1 MERNK
6 YMSKISLII
15 PCYNE
20 ALRINFNEFKNFK
33 DIFFLFVNDGSTDNT
48 FSIINNNLSENISLL
63 NLSKNVGKGE
73 AIRQGITHLKTLPI
87 YNQTTWIGFW
97 DADLSTPLDEAEN
110 FIKYAELQTLAP
122 IAVFGSRITRLGSN
136 IHKKMYRRIL
146 GVLFQN
152 FANKLL
158 SINCYDSQCGAKLFK
173 KEIID
178 LAFNQPFISPWLFD
192 LEIIKRLKNYNLV
205 EYPLNSWV
213 HKDGS
218 KIKIH
223 KLFLR
228 VIWELLKIKKNE
240 N

>member
-1 MERNK
+1 MH
-6 YMSKISLII
+6 KISLII

-20 ALRINFNEFKNFK
+20 ALRINFEEFKTFK

-48 FSIINNNLSENISLL
+48 LSIINNNLSENISIL
-63 NLSKNVGKGE
+63 NLSTNVGKGE
-73 AIRQGITHLKTLPI
+73 AIRQGVAHLKTLPS

-97 DADLSTPLDEAEN
+97 DADLSTPLLEAEN
-110 FIKYAELQTLAP
+110 FIKYAELQTSIPNA
-122 IAVFGSRITRLGSN
+122 IFGSRITRLGSN
-136 IHKKMYRRIL
+136 INKKMYRRIL

-152 FANKLL
+152 FANRLL
-158 SINCYDSQCGAKLFK
+158 NIKCYDSQCGAKLFK

-192 LEIIKRLKNYNLV
+192 LEIIKRLKNYNIV
-205 EYPLNSWV
+205 EYPLNNWI

-223 KLFLR
+223 KLFPR
-228 VIWELLKIKKNE
+228 IIWELLKIKKIL
-240 N
+240 